1 MPAANPC
8 LRCGACCALF
18 EVVFDQ
24 TETDACRDGGVPF
37 QYTLRVDQA
46 RCAMRGTEGLN
57 KRCAALEGKVTHT
70 VSCAIYSRRPS
81 CCRDFRGGWEKDI
94 VNPICNRARTI
105 YGLPP
110 FDDF

>member
-1 MPAANPC
+1 MPATNPC
-8 LRCGACCALF
+8 LSCGACCALF

-24 TETDACRDGGVPF
+24 SETDAHRDGGVPV
-37 QYTLRVDQA
+37 QYTVRVDQN
-46 RCAMRGTEGLN
+46 RCAMRGTERRN
-57 KRCAALEGKVTHT
+57 KRCAALEGKVTHA
-70 VSCAIYSRRPS
+70 VSCAIYNRRPS

-94 VNPICNRARTI
+94 VNPICNRARAT